1 MTSLPW
7 IDEDYLW
14 FPHPSEALDEPDGL
28 LALGGDLS
36 PERLILAYRSGIF
49 PWFSDDQP
57 ILWWSPDPRCV
68 LIPEEIHISRSL
80 RRTLNQ
86 RRFTISADTDFAG
99 VIHQCATA
107 RADGTWITGDM
118 IAAYTRLHKQGVAH
132 SFEAR
137 NADGAL
143 VGGLYGI
150 ALGRCFFGESMFS
163 LETNASKVLM
173 VHIAGQL
180 DRWGYRL
187 MDCQV
192 ESGHL
197 LRMGAR
203 SIPRRQFLSILRDNV
218 DRKPAQTSWHA
229 DWQWPGPDAHGGL
242 AQ

>member
-14 FPHPSEALDEPDGL
+14 FPPPSEALVEPDGL

-36 PERLILAYRSGIF
+36 PERLALAYRSGIF

-68 LIPEEIHISRSL
+68 LFPGEVHISRSL
-80 RRTLNQ
+80 RRTLNRQ
-86 RRFTISADTDFAG
+86 RFSISADTDFAG

-107 RADGTWITGDM
+107 RQDGTWITGDM
-118 IAAYTRLHKQGVAH
+118 IAAYTRLHKQGMAH

-137 NADGAL
+137 NVDGKL

-163 LETNASKVLM
+163 LETDASKVLM
-173 VHIAGQL
+173 VHIARQL
-180 DRWGYRL
+180 DQWGYRL

-197 LRMGAR
+197 VRMGAR
-203 SIPRRQFLSILRDNV
+203 SIPRTEFLSILRENV
-218 DRKPAQTSWHA
+218 DRTPVQSSWTME
-229 DWQWPGPDAHGGL
+229 WQWPGPGA
-242 AQ
+242 